1 MKTMAATLGRKRA
14 PLWLPIA
21 ILSAAVVG
29 GALYSLSTG
38 GRSDVGF
45 ADIWSPEG
53 LAGTVMA
60 DIRAPRTVS
69 AALLGVNL
77 GLAGLILQAI
87 TRNPLASP
95 AILGINQGAALG
107 LALGVVVP
115 GLTALPPDAMAL
127 MGALLAGVVTF
138 AISGGFQGRMDPM
151 RLVLGG
157 VAVGAFSYAM
167 VRFTFTLEDDLART
181 VVRWTVGDITDIRWP
196 EARRLALW
204 GAPGVLAAL
213 ALSQRFNLMALGQ
226 ASARGLGAD
235 PRLTLLLGTVLAA
248 ALAGASVSVAGPIAF
263 AGLVVPHLAKMLF
276 GGDHR
281 ILVPA
286 TASLGAALMLVADGL
301 SKTLTAPIEAPIGVV
316 AALIGAPWFLWQTL
330 KARDFA

>member
-1 MKTMAATLGRKRA
+1 MKLAVSRGRIWGAAAL
-14 PLWLPIA
+14 LVV
-21 ILSAAVVG
+21 AAAA
-29 GALYSLSTG
+29 GALFSLSTG

-45 ADIWSPEG
+45 AEIWAAEG
-53 LAGTVMA
+53 LGATVMA
-60 DIRAPRTVS
+60 DIRAPRTLA

-107 LALGVVVP
+107 LALGVTVP
-115 GLTALPPDAMAL
+115 GETHLSPDAMAL
-127 MGALLAGVVTF
+127 AGACLAGVVTF
-138 AISGGFQGRMDPM
+138 AISGGFGGRIDPM

-157 VAVGAFSYAM
+157 VAVGAFSYAI
-167 VRFTFTLEDDLART
+167 VRFAYTLEDDLART

-196 EARRLALW
+196 ETERLALW
-204 GAPGVLAAL
+204 AGPGVLVSL
-213 ALSQRFNLMALGQ
+213 ALSKRFNLMALGQ
-226 ASARGLGAD
+226 ATAQGLGAD
-235 PRLTLLLGTVLAA
+235 PRVTLLAGALVAA
-248 ALAGASVSVAGPIAF
+248 ALAGASVSIAGPIAF
-263 AGLVVPHLAKMLF
+263 AGLVVPHLAKLLF

-281 ILVPA
+281 VLVPV
-286 TASLGAALMLVADGL
+286 TALLGATLMLVADGL

-330 KARDFA
+330 KARDLG

>member
-1 MKTMAATLGRKRA
+1 MNDAAAIIGRTRA
-14 PLWLPIA
+14 PLWLSIA
-21 ILSAAVVG
+21 ILIAALAG

-45 ADIWSPEG
+45 ADIWSPDG

-60 DIRAPRTVS
+60 DIRAPRTLS

-107 LALGVVVP
+107 LALAVVVP
-115 GLTALPPDAMAL
+115 GLTVLPPDAMAL
-127 MGALLAGVVTF
+127 AGAFLAGVITF
-138 AISGGFQGRMDPM
+138 AISGGFQGRIDPM

-167 VRFTFTLEDDLART
+167 VRFTFTLDDDLART

-196 EARRLALW
+196 EAHRLACW
-204 GAPGVLAAL
+204 AVPGFLAAM
-213 ALSQRFNLMALGQ
+213 ALSQKFNLMALGQ

-235 PRLTLLLGTVLAA
+235 PRLTLLLGTVVAA

-263 AGLVVPHLAKMLF
+263 TGLVVPHLAKMLF

-281 ILVPA
+281 VLVPV
-286 TASLGAALMLVADGL
+286 TGLLGAALMLVADGL
-301 SKTLTAPIEAPIGVV
+301 SKTLTAQIEAPIGVV
-316 AALIGAPWFLWQTL
+316 AALIGAPWFLWKTL
-330 KARDFA
+330 NARDFT

>member
-1 MKTMAATLGRKRA
+1 MSNAAATIGRTRA
-14 PLWLPIA
+14 PLWLSVA
-21 ILSAAVVG
+21 ILIAAVAG

-45 ADIWSPEG
+45 VDIWSTDG
-53 LAGTVMA
+53 IAGTVMA
-60 DIRAPRTVS
+60 DIRAPRTTS
-69 AALLGVNL
+69 AALLGLNL

-107 LALGVVVP
+107 LTLGVVVP
-115 GLTALPPDAMAL
+115 GLTSLPPDALAL
-127 MGALLAGVVTF
+127 FGAFLAGVVTF
-138 AISGGFQGRMDPM
+138 AISGGFKGRMDPM

-167 VRFTFTLEDDLART
+167 VRFAFTLEDDLART

-204 GAPGVLAAL
+204 AGPGLLAAL
-213 ALSQRFNLMALGQ
+213 ALSQRLNLMALGQ
-226 ASARGLGAD
+226 TSARGLGAD
-235 PRLTLLLGTVLAA
+235 PRLTLLLGTVVAA

-263 AGLVVPHLAKMLF
+263 TGLVVPHLAKMLF

-281 ILVPA
+281 ILVPV
-286 TASLGAALMLVADGL
+286 TALLGAALMLLADGL

-330 KARDFA
+330 KAKDFA

>member
-1 MKTMAATLGRKRA
+1 MISTRNQSNRLPLG
-14 PLWLPIA
+14 I
-21 ILSAAVVG
+21 SAASLVAVILG
-29 GALYSLSTG
+29 GILFSLSTG
-38 GRSDVGF
+38 GRSDVGLSEILQP
-45 ADIWSPEG
+45 DG
-53 LAGTVMA
+53 LAVTVLY
-60 DIRAPRTVS
+60 DIRLPRTCA

-107 LALGVVVP
+107 LAIGVVVP
-115 GLTALPPDAMAL
+115 NALGLPLDVYALI
-127 MGALLAGVVTF
+127 GAFAAGVVTF
-138 AISGGFQGRMDPM
+138 AISGGFSGKIDAL

-167 VRFTFTLEDDLART
+167 VRFTYTLDDDLART

-196 EARRLALW
+196 EAQRLAYWAL
-204 GAPGVLAAL
+204 PGLIAAL

-235 PRLTLLLGTVLAA
+235 PRVTLLLGCIVAA
-248 ALAGASVSVAGPIAF
+248 GLAGASVTVAGPIAF
-263 AGLVVPHLAKMLF
+263 AGLIVPHIAKLLF

-281 ILVPA
+281 VLVPA
-286 TASLGAALMLVADGL
+286 VALLGAALMLIADGL

-316 AALIGAPWFLWQTL
+316 AALIGAPWFLWQTIF
-330 KARDFA
+330 ARDMS